1 MTAPLLSVDQIHTY
15 YGDSHVLQGVSLAV
29 QPNQCLALLGRNGA
43 GKTTILRS
51 IMRLTPSRRGT
62 ITFADTEI
70 TDRPTH
76 KIVRS
81 GIGYVPENRG
91 IFPSLTVREHLQM
104 ASWASAA
111 NPERL
116 DQVIEFF
123 PRLAERM
130 DHFGQQLSGGEQ
142 QMLAIARALLSGPPL
157 LILDEP
163 SEGLAPIIVDE
174 VCDTLA
180 RIRSEGTAILLV
192 EQNVTMAL
200 KLADQVAVIS
210 QGLVQFE
217 GTADDLNARPDVKEI
232 YLGIG

>member
-1 MTAPLLSVDQIHTY
+1 MTAPLLSVDHIHTY

-51 IMRLTPSRRGT
+51 IMRLTPPRRGT

-70 TDRPTH
+70 TERPTH